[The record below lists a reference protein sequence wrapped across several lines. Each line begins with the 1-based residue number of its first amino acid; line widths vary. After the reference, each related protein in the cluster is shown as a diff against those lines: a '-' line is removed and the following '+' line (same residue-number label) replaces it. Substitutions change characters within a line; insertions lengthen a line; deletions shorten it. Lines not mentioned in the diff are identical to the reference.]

1 VVSKKP
7 APQILEDTT
16 LDQLLIGSILI
27 VVSVALVFL
36 CRPRNGKKAWFV
48 DKPFLAPLVSIVI
61 VTGLALGVFM
71 IAAQFS
77 TIDDGAIGQAKVRKL

>member
-1 VVSKKP
+1 M
-7 APQILEDTT
+7 
-16 LDQLLIGSILI
+16 DQLLIGVVLIAASIG
-27 VVSVALVFL
+27 LVIW
-36 CRPRNGKKAWFV
+36 CRPRNGKKAWFIG
-48 DKPFLAPLVSIVI
+48 KPMLAPLVAIVI

>member
-1 VVSKKP
+1 M
-7 APQILEDTT
+7 
-16 LDQLLIGSILI
+16 DQLLIGIVLIAASIG
-27 VVSVALVFL
+27 LVL
-36 CRPRNGKKAWFV
+36 WCRPRNGKKAWFV
-48 DKPFLAPLVSIVI
+48 GKPMLAPLVAIVI